1 MGFGESN
8 RYKGTSSQISV
19 QNGKEIFMIDENK
32 IKRAIKGDDKAFE
45 ELMGQCKENL
55 YRTAFS
61 YVRNEADALDVVQET
76 VYKAYISIDKLK
88 EPKYFNTW
96 ITRILINTALTQM
109 KKNSKI
115 VYLEQN
121 EMNKVMG
128 TMESS
133 VDESIYIW
141 NALDSLE
148 EKHREVVILKYFNDL
163 TISEIAKTLEY
174 PVGTAKT
181 YLNKGLNKLRNIMR
195 RDVV

>member
-128 TMESS
+128 TIESS
-133 VDESIYIW
+133 VDERIYIW

>member
-1 MGFGESN
+1 
-8 RYKGTSSQISV
+8 
-19 QNGKEIFMIDENK
+19 MIDENK

-45 ELMGQCKENL
+45 ELMGQLKENL

-61 YVRNEADALDVVQET
+61 YVRNEADALDVVQDT

-88 EPKYFNTW
+88 EPKYFSTW
-96 ITRILINTALTQM
+96 ITRILINTALTYI

-115 VYLEQN
+115 VYLEDQ
-121 EMNKVMG
+121 EMGKVVG
-128 TMESS
+128 TVEHT

-141 NALDSLE
+141 EALDSLE
-148 EKHREVVILKYFNDL
+148 EKHREVIILKYFNDL
-163 TISEIAKTLEY
+163 TIIEVAKVLEY

-195 RDVV
+195 KDVV

>member
-128 TMESS
+128 TIESS